1 MVTSTIGGSVKKQGE
16 VQDPTIPSVDRSAA
30 FGYLLAGLWI
40 GAAVSMILAPRS
52 GAETRLRIANKVLDG
67 IDTTNE
73 KVRQTRLR
81 VMDIMDHGQQKVSA
95 VVVAGREAVGKLK
108 TAAN

>member
-1 MVTSTIGGSVKKQGE
+1 MKEQGD
-16 VQDPTIPSVDRSAA
+16 VQEPTIPSSNRSAA
-30 FGYLLAGLWI
+30 FAYFMAGLWI

-52 GAETRLRIANKVLDG
+52 GAETRLRIANKVLNG

-73 KVRQTRLR
+73 KVRQTRLH
-81 VMDIMDHGQQKVSA
+81 VMDMMDHGQKKISE

-108 TAAN
+108 AGVS

>member
-1 MVTSTIGGSVKKQGE
+1 
-16 VQDPTIPSVDRSAA
+16 
-30 FGYLLAGLWI
+30 
-40 GAAVSMILAPRS
+40 MILAPRS

-108 TAAN
+108 IAAN

>member
-1 MVTSTIGGSVKKQGE
+1 VEKQPD
-16 VQDPTIPSVDRSAA
+16 VQNPTVQSNDRNEA
-30 FGYLLAGLWI
+30 FLYLLAGLWI
-40 GAAVSMILAPRS
+40 GAAASIILAPRS
-52 GAETRLRIANKVLDG
+52 GAETRVRIANKVLDG

-81 VMDIMDHGQQKVSA
+81 VMDIMDQGQQKIRQ
-95 VVVAGREAVGKLK
+95 VVVAGREAVDKLK